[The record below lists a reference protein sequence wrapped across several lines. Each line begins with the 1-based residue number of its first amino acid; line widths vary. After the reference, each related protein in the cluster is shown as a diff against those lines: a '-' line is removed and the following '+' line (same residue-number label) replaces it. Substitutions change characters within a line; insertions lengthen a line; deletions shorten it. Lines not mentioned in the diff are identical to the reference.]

1 MLFIKHPYSIKVR
14 LSGTKRNFRDV
25 DFCTNLPGVSEREKN
40 NDLII
45 RLMSVSK
52 FYHFSSTGLFYGI
65 GTLQEAIAVMNEGGF
80 VWFNFYQPD
89 REVMA
94 SLIISIGLHP
104 LSVED
109 CFDDKQVPKIEHFT
123 NNTFIIFNS
132 FSYAKNELY
141 IDEINLFIGRNF
153 LVTVS
158 GHNAEGRKPLNN
170 IEEIIENGNTKAKSG
185 PDYLMHIVMDWLV
198 DEKYKAFD
206 DMEDELEKAEES
218 LLENVEKFQPMQL
231 IHMRKNLMML
241 RKTLY
246 HEREIL
252 VKICRLD
259 CPYISEKAIIHYRD
273 IYDHLAKFFE
283 LTETY
288 REIETSLMELYTSL
302 LNNLM
307 TKAANDTNLSVR
319 RLTLIATIF
328 MPLTLLASIGGMS
341 EWSMMTGP
349 DNWKVTYPLF
359 LLGMVIIGV
368 VNYHFIRKLEKK
380 NRNQI

>member
-1 MLFIKHPYSIKVR
+1 M
-14 LSGTKRNFRDV
+14 
-25 DFCTNLPGVSEREKN
+25 SE
-40 NDLII
+40 
-45 RLMSVSK
+45 SK
-52 FYHFSSTGLFYGI
+52 FYHFSAEGSFYGVS
-65 GTLQEAIAVMNEGGF
+65 TLEEAVAVSREGGF
-80 VWFNFYQPD
+80 VWFNFYQPTK
-89 REVMA
+89 EVLS
-94 SLIISIGLHP
+94 SLIDTFGIHP

-109 CFDDKQVPKIEHFT
+109 CFDENQVPKIEYFS
-123 NNTFIIFNS
+123 NNTFIIFNA
-132 FSYAKNELY
+132 FSYSEKSLY
-141 IDEINLFIGRNF
+141 IDEVNLFIGKNF
-153 LVTVS
+153 LITVS
-158 GHNAEGRKPLNN
+158 GNNSGTRKPLNN
-170 IEEIIENGNTKAKSG
+170 IAEIIENGHTNGKAG
-185 PDYLMHIVMDWLV
+185 PDFLMHIVLDWLV

-206 DMEDELEKAEES
+206 DMEEELEEAEES
-218 LLENVEKFQPMQL
+218 LLDNVEKFQPMQL
-231 IHMRKNLMML
+231 IHMRKNLMIL

-259 CPYISEKAIIHYRD
+259 CPFITEKAIVHYRD

-307 TKAANDTNLSVR
+307 TKMSNDTNTSVR

-349 DNWKVTYPLF
+349 ENWKLTYPLF
-359 LLGMVIIGV
+359 ILAMVIIGI
-368 VNYHFIRKLEKK
+368 VNFALIRRLEKK
-380 NRNQI
+380 RDNTI

>member
-1 MLFIKHPYSIKVR
+1 M
-14 LSGTKRNFRDV
+14 
-25 DFCTNLPGVSEREKN
+25 SE
-40 NDLII
+40 
-45 RLMSVSK
+45 SK
-52 FYHFSSTGLFYGI
+52 FYFFPPSGSFYGI
-65 GTLQEAIAVMNEGGF
+65 GTLDEAVAATSESGF
-80 VWFNFYQPD
+80 VWFNFYQPSK
-89 REVMA
+89 EVLS
-94 SLIISIGLHP
+94 SLVDKIGIHP

-109 CFDDKQVPKIEHFT
+109 CFDEEQVPKIEYFAS
-123 NNTFIIFNS
+123 NTFIIFNS
-132 FSYAKNELY
+132 FSYINDELF
-141 IDEINLFIGRNF
+141 IDEVNLFIGRKY
-153 LVTVS
+153 LITVS
-158 GHNAEGRKPLNN
+158 GHHSDDRKPLNN
-170 IEEIIENGNTKAKSG
+170 LETIIENGNTNAKLG
-185 PDYLMHIVMDWLV
+185 PDFLMHIVLDSMV
-198 DEKYKAFD
+198 DAKYKAFD
-206 DMEDELEKAEES
+206 DMEEELEKAEES
-218 LLENVEKFQPMQL
+218 LLDNVEKFQPVQL
-231 IHMRKNLMML
+231 ISMRKNLMRL

-259 CPYISEKAIIHYRD
+259 CPYISEKAIVHYRD

-307 TKAANDTNLSVR
+307 TKMSNDTNTSVR

-349 DNWKVTYPLF
+349 DNWKITYPLF

-368 VNYHFIRKLEKK
+368 VNYYFIRMLEK
-380 NRNQI
+380 RG

>member
-1 MLFIKHPYSIKVR
+1 M
-14 LSGTKRNFRDV
+14 
-25 DFCTNLPGVSEREKN
+25 SE
-40 NDLII
+40 
-45 RLMSVSK
+45 SK
-52 FYHFSSTGLFYGI
+52 FYHFPSTGHFYGI
-65 GTLQEAIAVMNEGGF
+65 STLADAVSTLSEGGF
-80 VWFNFYQPD
+80 VWFNFYKPS
-89 REVMA
+89 REMLNTLVDK
-94 SLIISIGLHP
+94 IGIHP

-109 CFDDKQVPKIEHFT
+109 CFDEEQVPKIEYFS

-132 FSYAKNELY
+132 FTYSENELF
-141 IDEINLFIGRNF
+141 IDETNLFLGKNF
-153 LVTVS
+153 LITVS
-158 GHNAEGRKPLNN
+158 GHHSDERRPMNN
-170 IEEIIENGNTKAKSG
+170 IYESIENAGSNIKG
-185 PDYLMHIVMDWLV
+185 PDFLMHIVLDWLV
-198 DEKYKAFD
+198 DGKYKAFD
-206 DMEDELEKAEES
+206 DMEDELEVAEES
-218 LLENVEKFQPMQL
+218 LLENVEKFQPMRL
-231 IHMRKNLMML
+231 IGMRKNLMRL

-259 CPYISEKAIIHYRD
+259 CPFVTEKAIVHFRD

-307 TKAANDTNLSVR
+307 TKMSNDTNTSVR

-349 DNWKVTYPLF
+349 GNWKITYPLF
-359 LLGMVIIGV
+359 LIGMVIIGV
-368 VNYHFIRKLEKK
+368 VNYFFIRRIEKK
-380 NRNQI
+380 RGN

>member
-1 MLFIKHPYSIKVR
+1 MQ
-14 LSGTKRNFRDV
+14 LS
-25 DFCTNLPGVSEREKN
+25 RE
-40 NDLII
+40 D
-45 RLMSVSK
+45 
-52 FYHFSSTGLFYGI
+52 
-65 GTLQEAIAVMNEGGF
+65 GF
-80 VWFNFYQPD
+80 VWFNFYQPTK
-89 REVMA
+89 EA
-94 SLIISIGLHP
+94 LSSLVDTIGIHP

-109 CFDDKQVPKIEHFT
+109 CFDDNQVPKIEYFN
-123 NNTFIIFNS
+123 NNTFIIFNA
-132 FSYAKNELY
+132 FSYSENELF
-141 IDEINLFIGRNF
+141 IDEVDIFIGKNF
-153 LVTVS
+153 LITVS
-158 GHNAEGRKPLNN
+158 GHNSAYRKPLNN
-170 IEEIIENGNTKAKSG
+170 IVDLIENGNTNAKSG
-185 PDYLMHIVMDWLV
+185 PDFLMHIVLDWLV

-206 DMEDELEKAEES
+206 DMEEELEGAEES
-218 LLENVEKFQPMQL
+218 LLDNVEKFQPMQL

-259 CPYISEKAIIHYRD
+259 CPFVSEKAIVHYRD

-307 TKAANDTNLSVR
+307 TKMSNDTNSSVR

-349 DNWKVTYPLF
+349 DHWKVTYPLF
-359 LLGMVIIGV
+359 LLGMIIIGV
-368 VNYHFIRKLEKK
+368 VNFYFIRKMEKK
-380 NRNQI
+380 NENKI

>member
-1 MLFIKHPYSIKVR
+1 MYM
-14 LSGTKRNFRDV
+14 
-25 DFCTNLPGVSEREKN
+25 SE
-40 NDLII
+40 
-45 RLMSVSK
+45 SK
-52 FYHFSSTGLFYGI
+52 FYHFTTTGSFYGI
-65 GTLQEAIAVMNEGGF
+65 ESLEKAVEATMESGF
-80 VWFNFYQPD
+80 VWFNFYQPTK
-89 REVMA
+89 EILS
-94 SLIISIGLHP
+94 SLTDKIGIHP

-109 CFDDKQVPKIEHFT
+109 CFDEEQVPKIEYFN

-132 FSYAKNELY
+132 FSYAKNVLF
-141 IDEINLFIGRNF
+141 IDEVNLFIGKNF
-153 LVTVS
+153 IITVS
-158 GHNAEGRKPLNN
+158 GHNSEGRRPLNN
-170 IEEIIENGNTKAKSG
+170 IEDIIEKANTNAKYG
-185 PDYLMHIVMDWLV
+185 PDYLMHIVLDSLV

-206 DMEDELEKAEES
+206 DMEVELEEAEES
-218 LLENVEKFQPMQL
+218 LLADVEKFQPMQL
-231 IHMRKNLMML
+231 IHMRKNLMRL

-259 CPYISEKAIIHYRD
+259 CPFITEKAIVHFRD

-307 TKAANDTNLSVR
+307 TKMSNDTNISVR

-341 EWSMMTGP
+341 EWAMMTGP
-349 DNWKVTYPLF
+349 EHWKLSYPLF
-359 LLGMVIIGV
+359 LLGMVIIGI
-368 VNYHFIRKLEKK
+368 VNYYFIRRIEKK
-380 NRNQI
+380 G